1 MQKYNS
7 ESEKKIVREG
17 LHNGIMTVHFTK
29 KNGDTR
35 VMSCTLKPEII
46 PVEFHPK
53 VKEEQA
59 NDQSDNVEMEKTEGK
74 EDKICAVY
82 DINAKGWRSF
92 AWERV
97 KDVQYGIPSLDF

>member
-1 MQKYNS
+1 MQKFNT
-7 ESEKKIVREG
+7 EDEKQQVREG
-17 LHNGIMTVHFTK
+17 LHNGLMTVHFTK
-29 KNGDTR
+29 KNGDER
-35 VMSCTLKPEII
+35 VMTCTLKPEII

-59 NDQSDNVEMEKTEGK
+59 NQQSDNVEMEKTEGK

-97 KDVQYGIPSLDF
+97 KDVQYGIPQLDY

>member
-1 MQKYNS
+1 MQKFNT
-7 ESEKKIVREG
+7 EDEKQQVREG
-17 LHNGIMTVHFTK
+17 LYNGLMTVHFTK
-29 KNGDTR
+29 KNGDAR
-35 VMSCTLKPEII
+35 VMTCTLKPEII

-59 NDQSDNVEMEKTEGK
+59 NQQSDNVEMEKAEGK
-74 EDKICAVY
+74 EDKVCAVY

-97 KDVQYGIPSLDF
+97 KDVQYGIPQLDY